1 MIPSCIRAAP
11 VFSRRNRPHWVV
23 AAVVAAI
30 LGLIY
35 MAYSVLWMAV
45 SPLLGTVPV
54 MILYGFYF
62 SAGILVPYIIR
73 KPGAAIAGETIAAIV
88 EVLAG
93 SPFGV
98 AAILAG
104 FVQGVGAEV
113 GFAVGRWR
121 SYSLAIMGLAGALS
135 AILAY
140 GHDFVLLGYSQFGTD
155 IQIGIFVTMV
165 VSGIVLGGWFSKAI
179 GDALARTGVL
189 ASFAIGRDRSQLNG

>member
-1 MIPSCIRAAP
+1 MQTKGLGSQGGLSGWSTRE
-11 VFSRRNRPHWVV
+11 VVV

-30 LGLIY
+30 LGLLF
-35 MAYSVLWMAV
+35 MAYSVLWMAL

-104 FVQGVGAEV
+104 FVQGLGAEI
-113 GFAVGRWR
+113 GFAVGGWR
-121 SYSLAIMGLAGALS
+121 KYNIAIMGLSGALA
-135 AILAY
+135 AIFAY
-140 GHDFVLLGYSQFGTD
+140 GNDFVMLGYSQLTTD
-155 IQIGIFVTMV
+155 LQIGIFVVMLI
-165 VSGIVLGGWFSKAI
+165 SGVVLGGGLSKAI
-179 GDALARTGVL
+179 GDALAATGVL
-189 ASFAIGRDRSQLNG
+189 SSFAIGRDKTKFV